1 MPVRATTRSQARLK
15 NRQRW
20 LALLLIGGSL
30 LWAGPRALA
39 DGEPAA
45 VKVQTLV
52 RSGQAWN
59 GTQLPAYPSGEP
71 EVTVLHITI
80 PPGVRLP
87 MHIHPVINA
96 GMLIRGQL
104 LVISEA
110 GSRVQL
116 KAGDGL
122 IEMVNQPHYGSNNGT
137 EPAEIVVVYAGVKG
151 KPITVL
157 EPSPNESPRLRLPE
171 PARSSPN
178 AVDGQ

>member
-1 MPVRATTRSQARLK
+1 MSVRAATRHQTRLK
-15 NRQRW
+15 TRRCW
-20 LALLLIGGSL
+20 LALLLIGGGL
-30 LWAGPRALA
+30 LLAGPRTLA
-39 DGEPAA
+39 DGEPAE

-110 GSRVQL
+110 GAKVQL

-122 IEMVNQPHYGSNNGT
+122 IEMVNQPHYGTNNGK
-137 EPAEIVVVYAGVKG
+137 EAAEIVVVYAGVKG

-157 EPSPNESPRLRLPE
+157 EPAAKASPKPRLTAP
-171 PARSSPN
+171 
-178 AVDGQ
+178 